1 MVAASLAQ
9 KSKGRPAAPLHEAPD
24 LQQIL
29 ADVQAAIVPLWPLK
43 DFVAVNP
50 LGGVS
55 DQDLLQVHQT
65 MSFQRDAELL
75 MPSSYF
81 LESLSRGDL
90 TDEDLE
96 TALSECRAT
105 HPGIYGAVGVND
117 LVTRLRH
124 YSSNQT
130 IPESKPGTFTVASFM
145 DRRAGTSWSAPI
157 IAEISKVCAAHFEQT
172 QATWPSPWKHLS
184 LYSAWRE
191 MACRDRR
198 IEKLGLIGFRHF
210 ASQLPASP
218 QEAIGRLLLQLDVPP
233 SQWQEFLLA
242 QLWSINGWSAYVKY
256 RVRSASMAGGHDE
269 DLVGLLAIRLAYDA
283 ALSDGFPES
292 SAMKNSLSIFD
303 PSEEVTVIDDASM
316 CYFFQT
322 ASEVAFRRLLCIQ
335 LRDAQ
340 RSSAKRAA
348 RPEVQM
354 VFCIDVRSEPIRRH
368 LENLAKNLETFGYA
382 GFFGVPMEYVPLG
395 ASHGPCQC
403 PALISPSI
411 AIKEGIGGGDE
422 PIEAAILAKRRSL
435 RLSRK
440 GWKAFQ
446 SSATSCF
453 SFVEAVGLTY
463 AGKLLAASAG
473 WRSSNDDGRY
483 DGVAD
488 ANRHMLGPVIEWQSP
503 EAPENLVNFAAG
515 MLGAMGWT
523 TAFAPLVVLCGHE
536 SDATNNPYKAALDCG
551 ACGGH
556 SGEANARAAAVILND
571 VRVRRSLAARGIEI
585 PADSFFAAAV
595 HNTTTD
601 EIRWLDSDKVP
612 STNSAALGALRHTA
626 TKASREVQAERSNRF
641 GMHCDARRRAR
652 DWSEVRPEWGLAG
665 NAAFVI
671 APRSSTAEIDLKGR
685 VFLHSYDHEQ
695 DSELSALESIMTGP
709 LVVTNWINMQ
719 YYASTVDNRAFGS
732 GNKTIHNAV
741 GDIGVVAGN
750 GGDLMT
756 GLAWQSVHDGR
767 RLQHEPLRLLVI
779 IQAAR
784 QSVETVLC
792 KHETLRALA
801 SNQWITLLAWERGDF
816 FRFDSLGQWQS
827 YAP

>member
-9 KSKGRPAAPLHEAPD
+9 KSKDRPAAPLQEEPD

-50 LGGVS
+50 LGGMS
-55 DQDLLQVHQT
+55 DHDLLQVHRT
-65 MSFQRDAELL
+65 MGRRRDAELL
-75 MPSSYF
+75 MPCDYF

-90 TDEDLE
+90 ADHDLQA
-96 TALSECRAT
+96 ALSECRAT
-105 HPGIYGAVGVND
+105 RPEVYGALSVSELVKRLKRHSSTQTTPPAEQWD
-117 LVTRLRH
+117 L
-124 YSSNQT
+124 
-130 IPESKPGTFTVASFM
+130 TFAALL
-145 DRRAGTSWSAPI
+145 DHRAGTSWSASI
-157 IAEISKVCAAHFEQT
+157 IAEISKACAAHFDQT
-172 QATWPSPWKHLS
+172 QATWPSPWKHLN
-184 LYSAWRE
+184 LYAAWRE

-198 IEKLGLIGFRHF
+198 IEKLGLVGFREF
-210 ASQLPASP
+210 ASQLPTCP
-218 QEAIGRLLLQLDVPP
+218 KEAIERLLLKLDVSP
-233 SQWQEFLLA
+233 SQWQEFLLS

-256 RVRSASMAGGHDE
+256 RVRTASIAGAHDE

-283 ALSDGFPES
+283 ALSDACPEL
-292 SAMKNSLSIFD
+292 SAMKESIAPLN
-303 PSEEVTVIDDASM
+303 PSEDFAVIDESSVR
-316 CYFFQT
+316 YFFQV
-322 ASEVAFRRLLCIQ
+322 ASEVAFRRSLCLQLLDVQ
-335 LRDAQ
+335 
-340 RSSAKRAA
+340 SPSAKRPT

-354 VFCIDVRSEPIRRH
+354 VFCIDVRSEPIRRR
-368 LENLAKNLETFGYA
+368 LENWAKSLETFGYA

-411 AIKEGIGGGDE
+411 VIKEGVSEGSE
-422 PIEAAILAKRRSL
+422 PIDAAISVNRRNL

-440 GWKAFQ
+440 IWKAFQ

-453 SFVEAVGLTY
+453 SFVEAVGMIY
-463 AGKLLAASAG
+463 AGKLVAAGAG
-473 WRSSNDDGRY
+473 WRSSNSNGRY
-483 DGVAD
+483 DGVPVAD
-488 ANRHMLGPVIEWQSP
+488 RDALGPIIDRQSK
-503 EAPENLVNFAAG
+503 EAPENLVSFAAG

-523 TAFAPLVVLCGHE
+523 TDFAPLVVFCGHE
-536 SDATNNPYKAALDCG
+536 SDTTNNPYKAALDCG

-556 SGEANARAAAVILND
+556 SGEANARAAAAILND
-571 VRVRRSLAARGIEI
+571 GRVRRSLAARGIEI
-585 PADSFFAAAV
+585 PADSFFVAAV

-601 EIRWLDSDKVP
+601 EVRWLDSDKIP
-612 STNSAALGALRHTA
+612 STHSAALSGLRHTA
-626 TKASREVQAERSNRF
+626 TKASREVQAERAERF
-641 GMHCDARRRAR
+641 GMHGDARRRAQ

-671 APRSSTAEIDLKGR
+671 APRDSTAELDLKGR

-695 DSELSALESIMTGP
+695 DSELRALESIMTGP

-756 GLAWQSVHDGR
+756 GLAWQSVHNGR

-779 IQAAR
+779 IQAPR
-784 QSVETVLC
+784 QALESVIA

-801 SNQWITLLAWERGDF
+801 CNQWITLLAWERGDF
-816 FRFDSLGQWQS
+816 FRYDSVGQWRS
-827 YAP
+827 YTP